1 MTYRPKTSIRK
12 LYLFNCI
19 HFILLQGTIQKF
31 VDDFLTTIL
40 SAKESLPPAVKWL
53 FDLFDEAAARY
64 GISDP
69 EVVHAWKSNR
79 FV

>member
-1 MTYRPKTSIRK
+1 M
-12 LYLFNCI
+12 
-19 HFILLQGTIQKF
+19 
-31 VDDFLTTIL
+31 DDFLTTIL

-79 FV
+79 